1 MFAADALQEMLFQ
14 MKDGKIRLFPAV
26 PKTWTEK
33 QVSFYSFRGEKGI
46 LCSAEIF
53 EGRKLSWK
61 IYTENSV
68 YIQIQ
73 YQERLCGEKRLEPG
87 QWWEESLMLE

>member
-1 MFAADALQEMLFQ
+1 MFSADALQEMLFQ

-46 LCSAEIF
+46 LFFVQFHAARIPCCVRREDYVEERPQPACLGKWLCLKDIRASA
-53 EGRKLSWK
+53 GD
-61 IYTENSV
+61 
-68 YIQIQ
+68 
-73 YQERLCGEKRLEPG
+73 
-87 QWWEESLMLE
+87 LMVA